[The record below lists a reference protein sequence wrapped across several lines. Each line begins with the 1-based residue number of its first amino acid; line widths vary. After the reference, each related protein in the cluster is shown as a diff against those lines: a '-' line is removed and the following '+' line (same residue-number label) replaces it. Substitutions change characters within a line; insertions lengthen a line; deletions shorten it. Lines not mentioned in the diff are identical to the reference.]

1 MGFVRGTRRGGG
13 LPRSNKRP
21 TLIAGSGEATLGK
34 PVTERSLAEE
44 SVARSAGNRL
54 PLALFFLRLFLSG
67 VIILLCLMFYANALG
82 LGWLGLVGVRLLCG
96 THRITSRGCVVVV
109 FTAARGKKK
118 IVFAFL

>member
-1 MGFVRGTRRGGG
+1 M
-13 LPRSNKRP
+13 RSNKGP

-34 PVTERSLAEE
+34 PVTERSLAEG

-67 VIILLCLMFYANALG
+67 VIILLCLMFYANGLG
-82 LGWLGLVGVRLLCG
+82 LGWVGWGLWVCG

-109 FTAARGKKK
+109 VLTAAREKKK
-118 IVFAFL
+118 IFAFL